1 MAFAWNKDKTI
12 FNNCHLIPSS
22 TRIIIS
28 GSSGSGKTNLLF
40 KLLLDKCPIC
50 KKDYLDYEKLYLYSA
65 SADQNEYQILSHSI
79 KKGLHKELIMN
90 LFNEQNQI
98 DNYKERIDQLSQELR
113 RNNIAKSKIEIF
125 SYLSAAELPK
135 PESMDKKKKN
145 LIIFDD
151 CAFNN
156 NDQPNLKLFY
166 IRGRHNSCNSI
177 YLTQDY
183 YQLDK
188 KSIRNNS
195 NFQIFFKQKPRDIQ
209 SIYSSLVADMN
220 YDIFKN
226 NCIRAWG
233 TKYNFISIDVEEHDI
248 NKKYIINFKEP
259 LFQLN
264 TMGSNY
270 KDMIKLANSHESFD
284 QKVKDHFNNTKSFYI
299 AKEKEYEP
307 LSKKVE
313 EVSKNIKDQSKDI
326 PIVKKPDIL
335 LDAYPENGTVEE
347 RKSYLYRAID
357 KGSDPIF
364 GLTYFTQEAITKL
377 SYNGSV
383 GLKFACAQAF
393 DFYGF
398 F

>member
-1 MAFAWNKDKTI
+1 MTFAWNKDKTI

-79 KKGLHKELIMN
+79 KKGLHKEMIMN

-98 DNYKERIDQLSQELR
+98 DNYKERIDQLSQALR
-113 RNNIAKSKIEIF
+113 RDNIAKSKIEIF

-188 KSIRNNS
+188 K
-195 NFQIFFKQKPRDIQ
+195 
-209 SIYSSLVADMN
+209 
-220 YDIFKN
+220 
-226 NCIRAWG
+226 
-233 TKYNFISIDVEEHDI
+233 
-248 NKKYIINFKEP
+248 
-259 LFQLN
+259 
-264 TMGSNY
+264 
-270 KDMIKLANSHESFD
+270 
-284 QKVKDHFNNTKSFYI
+284 
-299 AKEKEYEP
+299 
-307 LSKKVE
+307 
-313 EVSKNIKDQSKDI
+313 
-326 PIVKKPDIL
+326 
-335 LDAYPENGTVEE
+335 
-347 RKSYLYRAID
+347 
-357 KGSDPIF
+357 
-364 GLTYFTQEAITKL
+364 
-377 SYNGSV
+377 
-383 GLKFACAQAF
+383 
-393 DFYGF
+393 
-398 F
+398 